1 MLTFHRN
8 IFAYTLRHPILLAL
22 CGILLASCSDT
33 KNDEAANSHTAS
45 PSVSLFDND
54 MDGIIDAGDAC
65 LGSALGQTV
74 DINGCSSYQRGK
86 RQYNTQLCSSCHGE
100 RGQGAGSFPAINN
113 HACTTA
119 VPGACGNEAQLAS
132 YIAANMPQ
140 PGGLCTNTYGATCAS
155 DVANYI
161 VIAFA
166 PRAIIGDSDG
176 DSVPDGQ
183 DQCPNTQAK
192 DFASINGAGCK
203 HVVKV
208 TQHAFALNAG
218 GAQYTAQDGTTYQA
232 DDAQY
237 YAGTES
243 SIGGDL
249 SHTVAVANTQD
260 DTLYRTERWGKSLE
274 YKTPLPNGNYDVTLH
289 LAEVYFEEAGKRIM
303 DVSLEDQKVL
313 TNFDI
318 FADAG
323 GKNIA
328 ITKTFTQV
336 NVSDG
341 ELNILLQ
348 GKTDN
353 GSITAFK
360 VVSIEP
366 NDADG
371 DGLADQYDNCP
382 GTLNNAT
389 VNALGCS
396 VAQRDRDND
405 GILIPDDKCQSTPAN
420 QITTVD
426 ASGVTAGCS
435 AQERQP
441 DSDSDGAPDAIDKC
455 ITPAGEKVGI
465 SGCGGS
471 MPLLGGDI
479 TSPQMRLTA
488 IEYFNTIK
496 AAFAVNSLPD
506 VSVQSDEKGPFKL
519 FTNNAA
525 ETNSRFDTLV
535 SSAQAIANALATD
548 LANRCD
554 WRNSA
559 QQCVNRH
566 LKKPM
571 HILYRSSA
579 ISHAQRQGIADI
591 VSNAIAAKATPEQ
604 AVAAAIAR
612 ILVDLRFVFQ
622 LEIGQPNI
630 SGTQINLTHQ
640 ELANRLAYWLSES
653 APDAD
658 LVSDINNLSNSAVYE
673 QHVDRL
679 IRSNGFKPVAR
690 AFIFEWLGMSTT
702 PKNTDL
708 NTALGAA
715 YQETRLFVDYIIDN
729 ELPLSTLFS
738 ANYSFINNT
747 LAAHYGIAEPAREW
761 AMNTLPN
768 NSRRQGI
775 LTHAYF
781 LAAHSGH
788 GRDKNTIFRGKA
800 IFERIFCQSMPPA
813 PDGAI
818 AASELIADRSVAK
831 ACAGCHAV
839 VDPIGRIFDIYDDT
853 GKTYAQSDLEGF
865 FGLDIDIYGPYD
877 DATSLSSAIST
888 SQAATQ
894 CFSRQLYRA
903 ALGRE
908 PKAIEQTSFDAVFAT
923 VNAGS
928 SIHEAVKTFVMSQSF
943 QLLHAKNNTM
953 SCQGN

>member
-8 IFAYTLRHPILLAL
+8 IFAYTLRSPILLAL

-33 KNDEAANSHTAS
+33 KDDELANPPTTSS
-45 PSVSLFDND
+45 SVPLSDKD

-74 DINGCSSYQRGK
+74 DTNGCSSYQRGK
-86 RQYNTQLCSSCHGE
+86 QQYTAQLCSACHGAQ
-100 RGQGAGSFPAINN
+100 GQGAGSFPAINN
-113 HACTTA
+113 HACTAA
-119 VPGACGNEAQLAS
+119 VPGACGNEAQLAR
-132 YIAANMPQ
+132 YIAAHMPQ
-140 PGGLCTNTYGATCAS
+140 PGGLCIDTYSTTCAS
-155 DVANYI
+155 DVANYM
-161 VIAFA
+161 VVEFA
-166 PRAIIGDSDG
+166 PKAIVGDSDSDG
-176 DSVPDGQ
+176 DTVPDSQ

-237 YAGTES
+237 YIGTEGS
-243 SIGGDL
+243 TNGNP
-249 SHTVAVANTQD
+249 SHAVANTQD

-303 DVSLEDQKVL
+303 NVRLEGQKVL

-318 FADAG
+318 FADSG

-348 GKTDN
+348 GKTNN

-389 VNALGCS
+389 VNTLGCS
-396 VAQRDRDND
+396 MAQRDRDND

-426 ASGVTAGCS
+426 TSGVTAGCS

-441 DSDSDGAPDAIDKC
+441 DSDNDGVPDVIDKC

-465 SGCGGS
+465 SGCSGS
-471 MPLLGGDI
+471 VPIPGGDI
-479 TSPQMRLTA
+479 TSRQMHLTA
-488 IEYFNTIK
+488 IEDFNTIR

-506 VSVQSDEKGPFKL
+506 VSVQSDEKEPFKL
-519 FTNNAA
+519 FINNAA
-525 ETNSRFDTLV
+525 ETNSSFDTLV

-548 LANRCD
+548 FANRCD
-554 WRNSA
+554 WHNSA
-559 QQCVNRH
+559 QQCVNQH
-566 LKKPM
+566 LTKPM
-571 HILYRSSA
+571 HTLDRSSA
-579 ISHAQRQGIADI
+579 IS
-591 VSNAIAAKATPEQ
+591 
-604 AVAAAIAR
+604 
-612 ILVDLRFVFQ
+612 
-622 LEIGQPNI
+622 
-630 SGTQINLTHQ
+630 HQ

-673 QHVDRL
+673 QYVDRL
-679 IRSNGFKPVAR
+679 IQSNSFKPVAR

-702 PKNTDL
+702 PKSTDL

-747 LAAHYGIAEPAREW
+747 LANHYGIAEPAREW

-781 LAAHSGH
+781 LATHGGH
-788 GRDKNTIFRGKA
+788 GRDNNTIFRGKA

-813 PDGAI
+813 HDGTI
-818 AASELIADRSVAK
+818 AASGLIADRSVAK

-853 GKTYAQSDLEGF
+853 GKTYAQSNFEGF
-865 FGLDIDIYGPYD
+865 LGLDIDIYGSYD

-888 SQAATQ
+888 SQAAIQ

-908 PKAIEQTSFDAVFAT
+908 PKAIEQTSFAAVFAT

-928 SIHEAVKTFVMSQSF
+928 SIHEAVKTFMMSQSL

-953 SCQGN
+953 SSQGN